1 MRCGP
6 VANKTYSLLRYVPTY
21 WGLPSSAI
29 PLLIMLGAV
38 LTALGGIYGVAAT
51 VGAGYVL
58 RLAFQ
63 WNDAALTVLRVT
75 LQSLALVDRH
85 RRLKF

>member
-1 MRCGP
+1 MRC
-6 VANKTYSLLRYVPTY
+6 AHKTYSLLRYVPTY

-29 PLLIMLGAV
+29 PLLIVLGAV
-38 LTALGGIYGVAAT
+38 LTALLGLYGVAAT
-51 VGAGYVL
+51 VGVTYVL

-75 LQSLALVDRH
+75 LQSLPLLDRH
-85 RRLKF
+85 GRVRF